1 MDRKALQ
8 ERLHQQIPLSQFMQV
23 EVLQADDQ
31 RIGLQCALEPN
42 HNHLGT
48 AFGGSL
54 TCLMILAAYCQIFRI
69 VNQTGHV
76 VVKSSSTEFL
86 LPVEEKL
93 YATCEAPNAQALS
106 QFLKIYNK
114 KGRARLT
121 LQSQIVLADGRIA
134 CKMNSEFVGID

>member
-23 EVLQADDQ
+23 EVIQADDKC
-31 RIGLQCALEPN
+31 IGLECALLPN

-69 VNQTGHV
+69 INQTGHV
-76 VVKSSSTEFL
+76 VIKSSSTEFL

-93 YATCEAPNAQALS
+93 HAICAAPEVEAVS
-106 QFLKIYNK
+106 QFLKVYNK

-121 LQSQIVLADGRIA
+121 LESQIVLADGRIA
-134 CKMNSEFVGID
+134 CRMKSEFVGID